1 MQKTLRHARML
12 MQTKVSMHVQT
23 IALLSW
29 ETCRPNMDYIKVGID
44 AEEYYAIKNASR
56 D

>member
-1 MQKTLRHARML
+1 MDCAFLEKWLINGHDVETVCLLSRETGRHA
-12 MQTKVSMHVQT
+12 K
-23 IALLSW
+23 
-29 ETCRPNMDYIKVGID
+29 DYIKVGID